1 MDYFKLSKEQSEILK
16 ENFNRRESLLSEYAS
31 LDGDAIRRATSQKE
45 NSLYYRSNYII
56 DIERILNNPLYNRYA
71 DKTQVFSFYK
81 NDDITRRAHHV
92 QLVSR
97 IARNIGAALGLN
109 LELIEAIALGHDIG
123 HTPFGHEG
131 ERMLSRLYNKFNKSF
146 NHNVHSVKIL
156 DTITNKDRKHSL
168 CLQTLDGI
176 ICHNGEKVH
185 ECYEPSK
192 PLSIDEFDERY
203 EACYYD
209 ENIIKTMRPFTLEGC
224 VVRVSDVIAYIGK
237 DRQDLFHT
245 KQQHLYNR
253 LENNEVLGKSNS
265 DFVSRLTA
273 NIIKNSIGKN
283 YIGFDTAVYE
293 ALDKIRQDNFNVI
306 YKPDGNEKVGMDIA
320 EEMAKMLF
328 EKFYSDILCE
338 NRESSVHKHYLD
350 NTIFGWSYDKEN
362 KLAGRFIQ
370 PEDIVI
376 DYMAS
381 MTDDYFIEIFE
392 HYFPNDEL
400 VGRIS
405 YVPYDPYLK

>member
-31 LDGDAIRRATSQKE
+31 LDGDAIRRASSQKE

-192 PLSIDEFDERY
+192 PLCIEEFDERY
-203 EACYYD
+203 VACYYD
-209 ENIIKTMRPFTLEGC
+209 ESIIKTMRPFTLEGC

-253 LENNEVLGKSNS
+253 LEINEVLGKSNS

-320 EEMAKMLF
+320 EEMAKKLF
-328 EKFYSDILCE
+328 EKFYSDILSE
-338 NRESSVHKHYLD
+338 NRESSVYKHYLD
-350 NTIFGWSYDKEN
+350 NTILGWSYNKEN
-362 KLAGRFIQ
+362 KLAGKFIQ

>member
-1 MDYFKLSKEQSEILK
+1 MDYFKLSKEQCEILK

-31 LDGDAIRRATSQKE
+31 LDGDAIRRATSQNE

-192 PLSIDEFDERY
+192 SLCIEEFDERY

-209 ENIIKTMRPFTLEGC
+209 ESIIKTMRPFTLEGC

-283 YIGFDTAVYE
+283 YIGFDTEVYE

-320 EEMAKMLF
+320 EEMAKKLF
-328 EKFYSDILCE
+328 ERFYSDILNE
-338 NRESSVHKHYLD
+338 NRESSVYKHYLD
-350 NTIFGWSYDKEN
+350 NIILGWSYNKEN
-362 KLAGRFIQ
+362 KLAGKFIQ

>member
-192 PLSIDEFDERY
+192 PLCIEEFDERY
-203 EACYYD
+203 VACYYD
-209 ENIIKTMRPFTLEGC
+209 ESIIKTMRPFTLEGC

-253 LENNEVLGKSNS
+253 LEINEVLGKSNS

-320 EEMAKMLF
+320 EEMAKKLF
-328 EKFYSDILCE
+328 EKFYNDILSK
-338 NRESSVHKHYLD
+338 NRESSVYKHYLD
-350 NTIFGWSYDKEN
+350 NTILGWSYNKEN
-362 KLAGRFIQ
+362 KLAGKFIQ

>member
-192 PLSIDEFDERY
+192 PLCIEEFDERY
-203 EACYYD
+203 VACYYD
-209 ENIIKTMRPFTLEGC
+209 ESIIKTMRPFTLEGC

-253 LENNEVLGKSNS
+253 LEINEVLGKSNS

-320 EEMAKMLF
+320 EEMAKKLF
-328 EKFYSDILCE
+328 EKFYSDILSE
-338 NRESSVHKHYLD
+338 NRESSVYKHYLD
-350 NTIFGWSYDKEN
+350 NTILGWSYNKEN
-362 KLAGRFIQ
+362 KLAGKFIQ